1 MPDEDQ
7 YRRHLI
13 AVGITKG
20 LDQAESRLAIED
32 SVQRMTRVLTED
44 FAFERV
50 TELDID
56 PPMADIMKQ
65 ISYFC
70 ENCGPDDVVVLYYT
84 GHADIDEGDTT
95 LRLWTGST
103 EESDAL
109 VLETRQLA
117 RLILNRRTR
126 LRNVLM
132 ILDTCFSGKGAAE
145 ALQAAS
151 PGMGRG
157 WVRRSS

>member
-44 FAFERV
+44 FGFERV

-65 ISYFC
+65 IS
-70 ENCGPDDVVVLYYT
+70 
-84 GHADIDEGDTT
+84 
-95 LRLWTGST
+95 
-103 EESDAL
+103 
-109 VLETRQLA
+109 
-117 RLILNRRTR
+117 
-126 LRNVLM
+126 
-132 ILDTCFSGKGAAE
+132 
-145 ALQAAS
+145 
-151 PGMGRG
+151 
-157 WVRRSS
+157 